1 MNIES
6 IITMLLVAGTVWGGL
21 LFFMIKAMKY
31 EKEKEKLDEE

>member
-1 MNIES
+1 MNNES

>member
-1 MNIES
+1 
-6 IITMLLVAGTVWGGL
+6 MLLVAGTVWGGL

>member
-1 MNIES
+1 MNLES

>member
-1 MNIES
+1 MNNES
-6 IITMLLVAGTVWGGL
+6 IITMLLVAGTVLGGL

>member
-6 IITMLLVAGTVWGGL
+6 IITMLLVAGTVLGGL